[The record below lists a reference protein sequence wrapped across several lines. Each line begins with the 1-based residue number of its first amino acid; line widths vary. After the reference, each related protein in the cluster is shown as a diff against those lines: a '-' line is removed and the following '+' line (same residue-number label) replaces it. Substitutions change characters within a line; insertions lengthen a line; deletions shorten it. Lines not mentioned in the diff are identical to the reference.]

1 MSRKSAAKRRALWI
15 ELAIAVAALVALAL
29 AWRFTPLSELLT
41 RDNALE
47 WSRVARKTWWAP
59 AAVVLAYTPAAF
71 FMFPRPFLTLLT
83 IMAFGRW
90 FGAAYSGTGIMLAA
104 MATYYAGR
112 LLRRDTVLRMA
123 GGTIDEVSRV
133 VKKHGVMAVFVSN
146 QLPVPPF
153 AVQGMIC
160 GAIGMRAWQYAL
172 GSLLGMAPGL
182 IAATLFFGELRAAL
196 DDPSAFSWWMLG
208 AVAVG
213 FAAVIWLARHWFAR
227 RVGR

>member
-1 MSRKSAAKRRALWI
+1 MSKSKRRMLWI
-15 ELAIAVAALVALAL
+15 ELAIGIAALAALAL
-29 AWRFTPLSELLT
+29 AWRFTPLSELLS
-41 RDNALE
+41 RENALE
-47 WSRVARKTWWAP
+47 WSRLARRTWWAP
-59 AAVVLAYTPAAF
+59 VAVILAYTPAAF
-71 FMFPRPFLTLLT
+71 FMFPRPFLTLMT

-90 FGAAYSGTGIMLAA
+90 FGAAYSGAGIMLAA

-112 LLRRDTVLRMA
+112 LLRRETVLRLA

-160 GAIGMRAWQYAL
+160 GAIGMKAWQYAL
-172 GSLLGMAPGL
+172 GSALGMAPGL

-196 DDPSAFSWWMLG
+196 DDPSAFSWWLLG

-213 FAAVIWLARHWFAR
+213 FAAFIWLARHWFAR